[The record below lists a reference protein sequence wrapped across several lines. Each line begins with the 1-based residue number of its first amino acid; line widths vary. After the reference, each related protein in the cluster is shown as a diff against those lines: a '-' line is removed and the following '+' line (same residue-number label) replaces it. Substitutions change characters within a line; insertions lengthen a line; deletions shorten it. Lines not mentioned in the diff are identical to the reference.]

1 MLISKDNCRFSS
13 YDIGLALSS
22 SSESKADTTGTWAFL
37 RPGPAPP
44 AAAPLPVLARFAAG
58 PPAAP
63 PDGAA
68 EPGFGPL
75 RPEINKIGNQN
86 YSETC

>member
-1 MLISKDNCRFSS
+1 MLISNDNCRFSS

-44 AAAPLPVLARFAAG
+44 AAAPRPVLVRFAGG
-58 PPAAP
+58 PPPAL

-75 RPEINKIGNQN
+75 RPEKNTFCDVLA
-86 YSETC
+86 S